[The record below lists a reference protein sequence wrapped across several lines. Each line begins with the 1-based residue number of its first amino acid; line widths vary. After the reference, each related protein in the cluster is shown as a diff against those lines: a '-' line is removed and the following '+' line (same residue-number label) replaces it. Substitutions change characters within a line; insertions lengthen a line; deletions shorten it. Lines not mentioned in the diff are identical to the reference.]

1 VFLQQPGIPR
11 NLEKPG
17 IFEQVKNLEMAWDLE
32 PHLEN
37 LEFVL
42 QVAWLVIISRA
53 ISVNR
58 MTIIS
63 EVCISAQKKQECLA
77 MFEQRPLLQAQ

>member
-1 VFLQQPGIPR
+1 
-11 NLEKPG
+11 
-17 IFEQVKNLEMAWDLE
+17 MAWDLK

-42 QVAWLVIISRA
+42 QVARHVIISRA

-58 MTIIS
+58 MTMIS
-63 EVCISAQKKQECLA
+63 
-77 MFEQRPLLQAQ
+77 RG